1 MVIWKIG
8 QTINDTT
15 YAKTNHKY
23 FDATIVFSIR
33 RSNNALKI
41 GSIGVFE
48 LKINFI
54 FPNILS
60 LISIFFFS
68 IHSLRLQ
75 FSYDVKAGVMG
86 LGPTITVDGTVVET
100 ILAGEF
106 SIALND
112 TNFNLDDLKILS
124 LGHIRVQLTSGNLL
138 RTVSGPFLTIITQ
151 LFRAK
156 ISTSASDGIKDYVG
170 DLINYANKI
179 DLFELKKF
187 IQILLGNVKAKNQI

>member
-1 MVIWKIG
+1 MII
-8 QTINDTT
+8 
-15 YAKTNHKY
+15 
-23 FDATIVFSIR
+23 FDF
-33 RSNNALKI
+33 L
-41 GSIGVFE
+41 
-48 LKINFI
+48 
-54 FPNILS
+54 
-60 LISIFFFS
+60 FF
-68 IHSLRLQ
+68 LLQ

-100 ILAGEF
+100 ILGADF

-112 TNFNLDDLKILS
+112 TNFNLDDMKILS

-156 ISTSASDGIKDYVG
+156 ISTSASDGIKDYVKE
-170 DLINYANKI
+170 LIKYANKI

-187 IQILLGNVKAKNQI
+187 LRILLRNVRANHI

>member
-1 MVIWKIG
+1 MS
-8 QTINDTT
+8 INLLDS
-15 YAKTNHKY
+15 N
-23 FDATIVFSIR
+23 DVF
-33 RSNNALKI
+33 
-41 GSIGVFE
+41 
-48 LKINFI
+48 FI
-54 FPNILS
+54 FS
-60 LISIFFFS
+60 FFLF
-68 IHSLRLQ
+68 LLQ

-100 ILAGEF
+100 ILGGDF

-156 ISTSASDGIKDYVG
+156 ISTSASDGIKDYVT
-170 DLINYANKI
+170 DLIKYANKI

-187 IQILLGNVKAKNQI
+187 IRILLGNVKVAKHNI